1 MENPI
6 KKKSL
11 IPRMFRAFTVYFFI
25 TLAVFFGYVQ
35 LFGGVKTI
43 RGKLPESAV
52 GEIDMSFSNFVA
64 NMMSLEN
71 I

>member
-52 GEIDMSFSNFVA
+52 GEIDM
-64 NMMSLEN
+64 
-71 I
+71 